1 MARKRKSA
9 RATTELEL
17 PEIQLP
23 DLGLEDGAD
32 PADYEPELPPAEPA
46 LDAALGDG
54 PETAENPHPLRW
66 PVRRLEMPARLV
78 ARRTFSQR
86 GRLLAAGIGWIAG
99 GVVLLAIAA
108 AITWLPP
115 QSAQTSRWI
124 LAGHLAIAALPA
136 GWGLWCLH
144 RGLRPGLVRTVLDAR
159 GVRQRIFGLGPSMPW
174 ADVGLIELGDDEIR
188 LRAGRGEI
196 KIHSARNFVQ
206 RNEPVLARWW
216 RRALTGSGRRLVLQ
230 LRSPGR
236 RPGTWL
242 ALASALASG
251 TWLIA
256 TVALGSSLGFSAI
269 YAAAGTGAASAICL
283 LAAGRLAWQKVELT
297 SRTVEVRGGRGRR
310 RLAWEGI
317 GLVSLNK
324 LMLDFKIIRGEIEL
338 VTVAGRRLAF
348 QVDGD
353 AYEDLSALVVR
364 KCPRAFVIEHDIAQ
378 AAPPLQGGIDNSRD
392 RMVRLCRRHAIRRRG
407 SGILA
412 AGAGA
417 LAALGVAMAVQFA
430 RPWLTAGGLIAVAVA
445 GWAALQDFARARRAS
460 RTASGLGQLDAET
473 WADPSVRPED
483 DKFFD
488 LVA

>member
-9 RATTELEL
+9 RRTAELEL
-17 PEIQLP
+17 PDIELP
-23 DLGLEDGAD
+23 DLGLEDGPEDLPA
-32 PADYEPELPPAEPA
+32 PADFESDVA
-46 LDAALGDG
+46 LDEALDG
-54 PETAENPHPLRW
+54 EIEAEEDPHPLRW
-66 PVRRLEMPARLV
+66 PTSRLEMPARLV

-86 GRLLAAGIGWIAG
+86 GRLLLAGTGWIAG
-99 GVVLLAIAA
+99 GLVLLAIAA
-108 AITWLPP
+108 ALAWLRP
-115 QSAQTSRWI
+115 QAALASRWI
-124 LAGHLAIAALPA
+124 LAGHLAVAALPA

-144 RGLRPGLVRTVLDAR
+144 RGLRPGLVRTVLDAD
-159 GVRQRIFGLGPSMPW
+159 GVRQRIFGLGPSMRW
-174 ADVGLIELGDDEIR
+174 ADVGRIELGDDEIR

-196 KIHSARNFVQ
+196 TIHAARNFVQ
-206 RNEPVLARWW
+206 RNEPVLSRWW
-216 RRALTGSGRRLVLQ
+216 RQALTGSGRRLVLQ

-236 RPGTWL
+236 RPATWL
-242 ALASALASG
+242 ALASALAAAS
-251 TWLIA
+251 WLIA
-256 TVALGSSLGFSAI
+256 AVALGSALGWSAI
-269 YAAAGTGAASAICL
+269 YAAAGTGAAATVCL
-283 LAAGRLAWQKVELT
+283 LAAGRLAWQRVELT
-297 SRTVEVRGGRGRR
+297 TRTVKVRGGRGRR

-324 LMLDFKIIRGEIEL
+324 LMLDFKIVRGEIEL

-348 QVDGD
+348 PVDGE

-392 RMVRLCRRHAIRRRG
+392 RMVRLCRRHAIRRRS

-417 LAALGVAMAVQFA
+417 LAMLGVVLAVQMA
-430 RPWLTAGGLIAVAVA
+430 RPWLAAGGMVAVAVA
-445 GWAALQDFARARRAS
+445 GWAALQDFARAARAS
-460 RTASGLGQLDAET
+460 RTATGLGQLDAET